1 MKKKFIHLISSTQ
14 AEERLDDILLRS
26 SSVSTS
32 LLLVR
37 SFSLLF
43 INAVEGN
50 LSVEPENILKIFRFC
65 CWIEKENLFIW
76 TLVLTSILSSTILL
90 SIKRVVDGLELI
102 VLVAFVSYSLKL
114 RIIFL
119 SFKLQ
124 SYDLRSK

>member
-1 MKKKFIHLISSTQ
+1 MKKKKFIHLISSTQ

-50 LSVEPENILKIFRFC
+50 LSVEPENILKNFC

-114 RIIFL
+114 RIIFS
-119 SFKLQ
+119 SFKLP

>member
-1 MKKKFIHLISSTQ
+1 M
-14 AEERLDDILLRS
+14 
-26 SSVSTS
+26 
-32 LLLVR
+32 
-37 SFSLLF
+37 LF

-50 LSVEPENILKIFRFC
+50 LSVEPENILKIFC

-76 TLVLTSILSSTILL
+76 TLVLTSVLSSTILL

-114 RIIFL
+114 RIIFS